1 MGCILGSRHPHER
14 VRGELEPT
22 SGHAGSFLRL
32 AARSL
37 RKPIR
42 RLASGTRRIRDRPRF
57 FMWQRQWTHPPIPPP
72 HAYKVL
78 VVLEYARRFG
88 TPALVETGTY
98 LGEMVEGT
106 RTLFQRVWSVEL
118 DDSLYRAAAER
129 FRGLPHV
136 SIIRGD
142 SAEVL
147 PRIVRDEP
155 GPILFWLDGHWSGGI
170 TACGTLDTPIV
181 AELETILDRPGEEDV
196 ILIDDAR
203 EFGQGDY
210 PPLETI
216 ASMISQR
223 HEGWHFE
230 VRDDIIRAHRRA

>member
-1 MGCILGSRHPHER
+1 
-14 VRGELEPT
+14 
-22 SGHAGSFLRL
+22 
-32 AARSL
+32 
-37 RKPIR
+37 
-42 RLASGTRRIRDRPRF
+42 
-57 FMWQRQWTHPPIPPP
+57 MWQRQWTHPPIPPP

-136 SIIRGD
+136 SIGCGD